1 MIYANKNPRLFQ
13 VEIKDLSIEE
23 IENVTSEIR
32 HQINKVVIQMAL
44 THYQMMHGNIGM
56 EDFEKLNQTHSELA
70 LTKEH
75 LERLIMIAEYTEIAK
90 EEY

>member
-13 VEIKDLSIEE
+13 VEIKGLSIKE
-23 IENVTSEIR
+23 IENVTNEIR
-32 HQINKVVIQMAL
+32 HQINEVVFKMAL
-44 THYQMMHGNIGM
+44 THYEMLHGNIGM
-56 EDFEKLNQTHSELA
+56 EDFEKLNQAHSELE